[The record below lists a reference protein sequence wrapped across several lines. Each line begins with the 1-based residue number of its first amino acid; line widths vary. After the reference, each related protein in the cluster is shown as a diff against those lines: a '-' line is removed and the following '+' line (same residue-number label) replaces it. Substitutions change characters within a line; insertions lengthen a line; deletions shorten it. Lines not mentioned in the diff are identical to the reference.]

1 MNLRRQ
7 KSFTWTD
14 KELSLLLQ
22 VIIDYKA
29 DKASLSLNRRITT
42 TNLTSAQASTA
53 QWVQKMAGQSVYT
66 MPALILETGTG
77 TELHGWVVQN

>member
-29 DKASLSLNRRITT
+29 DKASLGKDWDVITALLSLY
-42 TNLTSAQASTA
+42 TA
-53 QWVQKMAGQSVYT
+53 NQNT
-66 MPALILETGTG
+66 D
-77 TELHGWVVQN
+77 TELQTERGNHAKFN